1 MRKKDV
7 KKNVKRIVS
16 GKKVAK
22 KKSFLDSGFFAG
34 FMGAKAAGA
43 SDEEALISGVIFDDE
58 D

>member
-1 MRKKDV
+1 V
-7 KKNVKRIVS
+7 KKKEVKKKVKEIVS
-16 GKKVAK
+16 GKKK

>member
-7 KKNVKRIVS
+7 KKNVKKIVS
-16 GKKVAK
+16 GKKK

-34 FMGAKAAGA
+34 FMGAKAAGL
-43 SDEEALISGVIFDDE
+43 SDDEALIAGVIFDDE